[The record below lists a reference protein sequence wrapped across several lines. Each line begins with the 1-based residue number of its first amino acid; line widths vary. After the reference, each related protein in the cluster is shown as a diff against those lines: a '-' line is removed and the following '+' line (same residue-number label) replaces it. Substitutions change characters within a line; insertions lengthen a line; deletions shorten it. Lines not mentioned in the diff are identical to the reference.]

1 MCGEDRLARY
11 ICQGECELI
20 ASLIDGVRLVALVNT
35 HCTRCRVEIA
45 DSFLLF
51 RGRLDQT
58 ADRVEDD
65 LELSVV
71 KLFEFVDAFRE
82 IRVLG
87 NDLPEVN
94 ECTDDFDVY
103 ADRALASQHAGEHR
117 DAVFRER
124 VRKAATAAPQT

>member
-1 MCGEDRLARY
+1 MLRSTLRTLMETWALRMSVIGGSSYSLSRMCREDRLVRY
-11 ICQGECELI
+11 ICQGECESA
-20 ASLIDGVRLVALVNT
+20 ASLVDGIGVVASVNT

-45 DSFLLF
+45 DPFLLF
-51 RGRLDQT
+51 CGRLEKT

-71 KLFEFVDAFRE
+71 KLFEFVDAFGE

-94 ECTDDFDVY
+94 KCTDDLDVY
-103 ADRALASQHAGEHR
+103 A
-117 DAVFRER
+117 
-124 VRKAATAAPQT
+124 